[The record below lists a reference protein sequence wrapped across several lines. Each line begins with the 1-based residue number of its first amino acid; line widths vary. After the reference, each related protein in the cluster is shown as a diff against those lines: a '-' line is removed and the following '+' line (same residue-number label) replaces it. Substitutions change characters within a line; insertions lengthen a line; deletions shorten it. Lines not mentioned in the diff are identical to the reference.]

1 MNRIFI
7 IILASFISYVNLLAQ
22 ETFPINGVEDNR
34 ENHYAFFNANIVVD
48 YNTTIENGTL
58 IIKNGKII
66 SVGKDANIIV
76 SEGDILDMKSSKIKI
91 AFIKGKRINLKGKQQ
106 ILYDRFKRKYS
117 E

>member
-7 IILASFISYVNLLAQ
+7 IILISLISFENLFSQ

-58 IIKNGKII
+58 IILET
-66 SVGKDANIIV
+66 SVPTNCI
-76 SEGDILDMKSSKIKI
+76 IKI
-91 AFIKGKRINLKGKQQ
+91 AYNIFTKIYVRLIGRVFSKNYKA
-106 ILYDRFKRKYS
+106 YS
-117 E
+117 